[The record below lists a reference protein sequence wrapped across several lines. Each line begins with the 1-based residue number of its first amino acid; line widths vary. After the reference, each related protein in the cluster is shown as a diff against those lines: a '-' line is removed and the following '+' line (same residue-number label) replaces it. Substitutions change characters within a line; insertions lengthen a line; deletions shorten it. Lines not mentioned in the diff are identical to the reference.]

1 LLLSLLHAPTH
12 LFAANPNQDPE
23 SYLTQTKVS
32 QSQISPADALN
43 ILKKGNDRF
52 VTSVGHRRNLKAQV
66 KITSS
71 GQFPFAAI
79 LSCMDSRVSTE
90 LIFDQGVGD
99 VFSLRVAGNVVNEDN
114 LGSLE
119 YAGKI
124 TGTKL
129 IAVVGHTQCGAIKG
143 ACDNV
148 ELGNLTALV
157 HKIGVARDSVV
168 TPAGTDRSS
177 HNKKFV
183 EQVENAHIHH
193 CIQEIREK
201 SKVIRDLEEQ
211 GNLIIVGA
219 IYDVHT
225 GKVNFIDLPP
235 AAPKKP

>member
-1 LLLSLLHAPTH
+1 LLLSLLHAPAH

-32 QSQISPADALN
+32 QAQISPAEALD

-52 VTSVGHRRNLKAQV
+52 VANVGHRRNLKTQV

-71 GQFPFAAI
+71 GQYPFAAV

-124 TGTKL
+124 AGTKL

-157 HKIGVARDSVV
+157 HKIGVALDTVV